1 MTKKKILVVDDEA
14 GITNLL
20 KRNFEATGRYE
31 ARAENSSVAALATA
45 REFLPDLIVMD
56 VMMPG
61 MDGGEVATRIRADS
75 KLSRTP
81 IVFLSALVKKE
92 ETEPTG
98 SQIGGETFLAKPVTF
113 DDLIACV
120 EQRLAE

>member
-14 GITNLL
+14 GITNML
-20 KRNFEATGRYE
+20 KRNLESTGRYE
-31 ARAENSSVAALATA
+31 ARTENSSTAALATA

-61 MDGGEVATRIRADS
+61 IDGGEVATRIRADS
-75 KLSRTP
+75 KLSSTP

-92 ETEPTG
+92 ETQPTG
-98 SQIGGETFLAKPVTF
+98 SQIGGETFLAKPVTL

-120 EQRLAE
+120 EQRLGK